1 LMLNPKRLCGSS
13 LARKKTVK
21 WELERRFPA
30 RYTASN
36 SPRRTNRAS
45 RGNRFPRPPKLAAGD
60 GFPELFG
67 GEPMTSLLAAR
78 CQHFAAALRLHANA
92 KAVRLGAPASSRLKC
107 ALWQNNPPLLPAIC
121 HMRYVIRNRRAV
133 SFIRNGRT
141 AHYFLQRLIPN
152 LVVYS
157 TLARR
162 VKKCA
167 EPSRLSTV
175 RSYSL
180 FGGIHRTPLNSDPRP
195 FAVNNT
201 ALIGGSWTARRRECE
216 SSSSS
221 TSSSRLP

>member
-1 LMLNPKRLCGSS
+1 
-13 LARKKTVK
+13 
-21 WELERRFPA
+21 
-30 RYTASN
+30 
-36 SPRRTNRAS
+36 
-45 RGNRFPRPPKLAAGD
+45 
-60 GFPELFG
+60 
-67 GEPMTSLLAAR
+67 MTSLLAAPR
-78 CQHFAAALRLHANA
+78 QHLAAALRLHANA
-92 KAVRLGAPASSRLKC
+92 EAVCLGAPAASRLKC

-180 FGGIHRTPLNSDPRP
+180 FGGIHQTPLNSGPRP
-195 FAVNNT
+195 FAVSNT
-201 ALIGGSWTARRRECE
+201 VSTAGSWRVRRRECE

-221 TSSSRLP
+221 TSSFRFR